1 MALTSQD
8 VAKIAKLARI
18 ALSDDEKEHYTSEI
32 NHIITWVEQLQQVD
46 TKGVKQ
52 MTSVADLTLP
62 FREDKVTD
70 GNYAEAV
77 LKNAPAQDY
86 DCFVVPKVIE

>member
-1 MALTSQD
+1 MALTPQD

-18 ALSDDEKEHYTSEI
+18 ALNDAEKEHYTHEI

-46 TKGVKQ
+46 TEGVEQ
-52 MTSVADLTLP
+52 LTSVADLTLP

-70 GNYAEAV
+70 GNYPQAV
-77 LKNAPAQDY
+77 LKNAPMADY